1 MLVVTDVMGRK
12 ICRALKEQKTPHAR
26 IVILIEGG
34 EESGSPDLSHYMTKL
49 KSRIGEVGLVVCLD
63 SGACNYEQMW
73 LTTSLRGM
81 IVAEL
86 EVRILDEGVHSGT
99 ASGIVPSS
107 FRILRVL
114 LDRIEDSATGK
125 LLIDEAFCEIPEEH
139 KKYAKEMVE
148 TLGEKVFSEFPFHKG
163 AVPMEQDL
171 SVALLNRTW
180 RPTLSYTGVDGMPAP
195 CEAGN
200 VLRAH
205 TTLVISLRLPPHA
218 EPKAVEKSLREKL
231 TKNVPYGAAA
241 TLKFGKSSQGWA
253 VPKMTPWLLESVS
266 TASTIFF
273 GKDFRAMGE
282 GGSIPFMGM
291 LGKMFPKTQFV
302 ITGVLGPHS
311 NAHGPNEFIDIEFAK
326 KITMCVSHIIA
337 KQYQAAN
344 TQKRRK
350 LE

>member
-1 MLVVTDVMGRK
+1 MWGYFPREITAMAVK
-12 ICRALKEQKTPHAR
+12 I
-26 IVILIEGG
+26 
-34 EESGSPDLSHYMTKL
+34 SPLYRTMSYSLSHNVLIHTYNMKN
-49 KSRIGEVGLVVCLD
+49 VGDFPGGKKATAVYRENFAKISPLYRTM
-63 SGACNYEQMW
+63 SY
-73 LTTSLRGM
+73 SLSHNGM

-218 EPKAVEKSLREKL
+218 EPKAVFFCHAQYPPLPLQISSL
-231 TKNVPYGAAA
+231 NFDG
-241 TLKFGKSSQGWA
+241 FS
-253 VPKMTPWLLESVS
+253 
-266 TASTIFF
+266 
-273 GKDFRAMGE
+273 
-282 GGSIPFMGM
+282 
-291 LGKMFPKTQFV
+291 
-302 ITGVLGPHS
+302 
-311 NAHGPNEFIDIEFAK
+311 
-326 KITMCVSHIIA
+326 A
-337 KQYQAAN
+337 KQATSFAR
-344 TQKRRK
+344 TPH
-350 LE
+350 